1 MLNVVSTKPRGD
13 ASMSAKNG
21 SIKLVAGNSNP
32 VLAAEIAAWLEL
44 PLTKAN
50 VRRFADM
57 EIFVEIQENVRGSDV
72 FVIQSTSFPVND
84 HLMELLIVTDALRR
98 ASARRITAVIPY
110 FGYARQDRKVGS
122 RSPISAKLV
131 ANMITH
137 AGVDRVMTLDLHAG
151 QIQGFFDIP
160 TDNLFASPVMVR
172 DIKEKFDLDNVM
184 VVSPDVGGV
193 ARARGLAK
201 RINTPLAI
209 VDKRRERAG
218 ESEVMNVIG
227 DVAGYTCI
235 LIDDIVDSG
244 GTLVNAADALLANGA
259 KDVYAYLTHGVLSGG
274 AAARITNSKL
284 KELVITD
291 SIQPTEAVIKSPNIR
306 TLSIASLIGE
316 AIGRTAAE
324 ESVSS
329 LFD

>member
-1 MLNVVSTKPRGD
+1 MLHKVSSNAPGV

-21 SIKLVAGNSNP
+21 SVKLIAGNSNP
-32 VLAAEIAAWLEL
+32 ALAQAIADGLGL
-44 PLTKAN
+44 PLTKGV

-57 EIFVEIQENVRGSDV
+57 EIFVEIQENVRGSDA
-72 FVIQSTSFPVND
+72 FILQSTSFPAND
-84 HLMELLIVTDALRR
+84 HLMELLIITDALRR
-98 ASARRITAVIPY
+98 SSAHRITAVIPY
-110 FGYARQDRKVGS
+110 FGYARQDRRSGS
-122 RSPISAKLV
+122 RTPISAKLV
-131 ANMITH
+131 ANLITQ
-137 AGVDRVMTLDLHAG
+137 AGVDRVMTLDLHAA

-172 DIKEKFDLDNVM
+172 DIKERFDLSKVM
-184 VVSPDVGGV
+184 MVSPDVGGV
-193 ARARGLAK
+193 VRARGLAK

-209 VDKRRERAG
+209 IDKRRERAG

-259 KDVYAYLTHGVLSGG
+259 KDVYAYISHGVLSGG
-274 AAARITNSKL
+274 AVSRIATSRL

-291 SIQPTEAVIKSPNIR
+291 SIQPTEAVRKAPNIR
-306 TLSIASLIGE
+306 TLSIAGLISE
-316 AIGRTAAE
+316 AIARTAAE

>member
-1 MLNVVSTKPRGD
+1 MLNIVSSKARGE

-32 VLAAEIAAWLEL
+32 ALAKAIAGELDL
-44 PLTKAN
+44 PLTKAV

-72 FVIQSTSFPVND
+72 FILQSTSYPAND
-84 HLMELLIVTDALRR
+84 HLMELLIITDALRR

-110 FGYARQDRKVGS
+110 FGYARQDRKAGP
-122 RSPISAKLV
+122 RTPISAKLV
-131 ANMITH
+131 ANMITR
-137 AGVDRVMTLDLHAG
+137 AGADRVMTVDLHAG

-160 TDNLFASPVMVR
+160 TDNLYASPVMVR
-172 DIKEKFDLDNVM
+172 DIKERFDLSRLM

-193 ARARGLAK
+193 VRARGLAK
-201 RINTPLAI
+201 RINAPLAI
-209 VDKRRERAG
+209 IDKRRERAG

-227 DVAGYTCI
+227 EVEGYTCI
-235 LIDDIVDSG
+235 LVDDIIDSG
-244 GTLVNAADALLANGA
+244 GTVVNAADALLEKGA
-259 KDVYAYLTHGVLSGG
+259 TDVYAYITHGVLSGG
-274 AAARITNSKL
+274 AVARITASRL
-284 KELVITD
+284 DELVITD
-291 SIQPTEAVIKSPNIR
+291 SIQPTEAMRVARNIR
-306 TLSIASLIGE
+306 VLSIATLIGE

>member
-1 MLNVVSTKPRGD
+1 MLNIVSSKARGE

-32 VLAAEIAAWLEL
+32 VLAKEIASWLDL
-44 PLTKAN
+44 TLTKAI

-72 FVIQSTSFPVND
+72 FVVQSTSFPAND
-84 HLMELLIVTDALRR
+84 HLMELLIITDALRR
-98 ASARRITAVIPY
+98 ASARRITAVVPY
-110 FGYARQDRKVGS
+110 FGYARQDRKAGP
-122 RSPISAKLV
+122 RTPISAKLV
-131 ANMITH
+131 ANLITH
-137 AGVDRVMTLDLHAG
+137 AGADRVMTLDLHAG

-160 TDNLFASPVMVR
+160 TDNLYASPVMVR
-172 DIKEKFDLDNVM
+172 DIRERFDLTNVM

-193 ARARGLAK
+193 VRARGLAK
-201 RINTPLAI
+201 RINAPLAI
-209 VDKRRERAG
+209 IDKRRERAG

-235 LIDDIVDSG
+235 LVDDIVDSG

-259 KDVYAYLTHGVLSGG
+259 KEVYAYITHGVLSGG
-274 AAARITNSKL
+274 AVTRITSSRL

-291 SIQPTEAVIKSPNIR
+291 SIQPTDAVNKAPNIR
-306 TLSIASLIGE
+306 TLSIADLIAE
-316 AIGRTAAE
+316 AIGRTASE